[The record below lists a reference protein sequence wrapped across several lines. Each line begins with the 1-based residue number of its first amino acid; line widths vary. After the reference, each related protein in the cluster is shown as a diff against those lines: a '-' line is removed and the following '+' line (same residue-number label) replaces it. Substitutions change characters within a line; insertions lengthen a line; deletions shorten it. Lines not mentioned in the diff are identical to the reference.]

1 MADKISRVG
10 MLVRYMDSTGQLQSI
25 KLALLKHFRTEVSV
39 HEILHRNVSMGMVV
53 LKSLREVENDLQEIV
68 FALGVAENIVNE
80 DDDINCI
87 GVNITITDMPTLNDD
102 FSKCVQFKPGKLTVC
117 TGTIFALSD
126 MYAVSQKNVYSC
138 QDMCCPGSSEFRIF
152 TSDNN
157 AKAKR
162 CAYCQ
167 SELAEE
173 VRKRCNSDLVEFL
186 LLAPT
191 RTSKSTSTAFSESP
205 WTIRQSVIC
214 VAAGE
219 LVERLYLGM
228 HCCVIGVPELHLV
241 SNQLCWRFNV
251 RNIENPQPCLLDPW
265 KYAVTSAVDRIPS
278 YAREFE
284 FGTSF
289 TLSYLFL
296 EHICP
301 AGSYF
306 LLKWLLL
313 LLLIKNRHRVP
324 GNCQPN
330 DGDRGNKVPHNMTS
344 ITSRISSCPPTLL
357 LIGPVS
363 CPIAGRLL
371 RAAGHYAH
379 PYWEH
384 KSGRKLLPTALEV
397 DASGARR
404 PTNKRRSQV
413 GQGMASGTKGTK
425 CGQVWSPT
433 DPASMAHCGTLEL
446 ATGGVAF
453 FPMIELLK
461 RKELTNLLYA
471 LENIAKC
478 QNTPSNE
485 TVFSESEQGDKSFAE
500 YFATTSIWATTEVK
514 SNKNAR
520 NLNIMNEVDAESHAL
535 EPVEAQSAGEL
546 VSRSGGL
553 QRASRAFDIIVNMEN
568 AAGPSEIVDAL
579 AAEHCLKE
587 TMRCDARHTRADT
600 CASANSVFDSIL
612 SSCNEV
618 PSAEM
623 SQEVIQ
629 LLQVYYLAVR
639 RACTNDRFIVPSAAL
654 DTLFQLTS
662 SNAKLNGR
670 TVANAS
676 DATVAV
682 YLYDSFVDN
691 HTSTNYL
698 GVPSLHYTPSLNC
711 ESMND
716 LNERLQ
722 CVYAQ
727 LTGLIKVGFNE
738 VS

>member
-1 MADKISRVG
+1 M
-10 MLVRYMDSTGQLQSI
+10 
-25 KLALLKHFRTEVSV
+25 
-39 HEILHRNVSMGMVV
+39 
-53 LKSLREVENDLQEIV
+53 
-68 FALGVAENIVNE
+68 
-80 DDDINCI
+80 
-87 GVNITITDMPTLNDD
+87 
-102 FSKCVQFKPGKLTVC
+102 
-117 TGTIFALSD
+117 
-126 MYAVSQKNVYSC
+126 
-138 QDMCCPGSSEFRIF
+138 
-152 TSDNN
+152 
-157 AKAKR
+157 
-162 CAYCQ
+162 
-167 SELAEE
+167 
-173 VRKRCNSDLVEFL
+173 VEFL

-191 RTSKSTSTAFSESP
+191 RTSKSTSMAFSESP
-205 WTIRQSVIC
+205 WTVRQSVIC
-214 VAAGE
+214 VAT
-219 LVERLYLGM
+219 
-228 HCCVIGVPELHLV
+228 
-241 SNQLCWRFNV
+241 
-251 RNIENPQPCLLDPW
+251 D
-265 KYAVTSAVDRIPS
+265 
-278 YAREFE
+278 AREFE

-289 TLSYLFL
+289 TLAYLFL
-296 EHICP
+296 GESLEKTVKSKSVKEHICP

-313 LLLIKNRHRVP
+313 LLLIKNRHRVSV
-324 GNCQPN
+324 NCQSN
-330 DGDRGNKVPHNMTS
+330 NGETVKKVPHNMTS
-344 ITSRISSCPPTLL
+344 VTSRISSCPPTLL

-384 KSGRKLLPTALEV
+384 KSGRKLLPTALEL

-413 GQGMASGTKGTK
+413 GQGMTSGTKGTK
-425 CGQVWSPT
+425 CGQVWSPR

-461 RKELTNLLYA
+461 RKELTTLLYA
-471 LENIAKC
+471 LENIAKY
-478 QNTPSNE
+478 QNTPYNE
-485 TVFSESEQGDKSFAE
+485 KVVSESEQDDKSFAE

-514 SNKNAR
+514 NYKNTR
-520 NLNIMNEVDAESHAL
+520 NLNTMNEVDAESHAL

-553 QRASRAFDIIVNMEN
+553 QRALRAFDIIVNMEN

-587 TMRCDARHTRADT
+587 AMRFDARRTQDDG

-639 RACTNDRFIVPSAAL
+639 RACKNDRFIVPSAAL

-670 TVANAS
+670 TVANVS

-682 YLYDSFVDN
+682 YLYDTFVEN
-691 HTSTNYL
+691 HTGTNYL
-698 GVPSLHYTPSLNC
+698 DVPSLHYTPSLDC

-727 LTGLIKVGFNE
+727 LTGLIKVGFND